1 LPAELSQAVSKAAT
15 DEGISKSEKIRRIL
29 TEHLKAKGYLK

>member
-1 LPAELSQAVSKAAT
+1 MAEHVLRAVTEDLMRGLIEAL
-15 DEGISKSEKIRRIL
+15 ENLL